1 MHLRLFSVGLSLAIG
16 LATAQAELPKVGLK
30 PVWQG
35 LELNRPLW
43 LEAAPDG
50 SGRLFCIEQG
60 GGIVILPKAK
70 SGKERIE
77 FFNINDRKPWVENEE
92 GLLGLAFHP
101 NFKSNQ
107 KFYVYYSQQDPKRS
121 VVSEFTVSKSDKNKA
136 DMKTERILLE
146 FPQPYWNH
154 NGGVMLFGKD
164 GKLYIS
170 SGDGGKANDPH
181 DNAQNLNNLL
191 GKILRIDVDSRSGNL
206 QYGIP
211 VDNPF
216 ADRKDNTR
224 KEIWAYGL
232 RNVWRM
238 SIDRKTGELW
248 AADVGQNKWEEVNL
262 ITKGG
267 NYGWNIRESFH
278 KFKEDGPAKGD
289 WIDPVIE
296 YAHHAGLEKDSK
308 FPGHGYGVSIT
319 GGYVYRGKAI
329 PALQGAYIYGDFATG
344 LIFAVRQKNGKAT
357 EHGTIHQQKGTVY
370 QIASFG
376 EDAEGEVYL
385 LPLVATPSNGRDP
398 VGGILQIVTE

>member
-1 MHLRLFSVGLSLAIG
+1 MLCTNGSAGNPYGQCNKSLTPRQDLISEHPEWFFPHPSNC
-16 LATAQAELPKVGLK
+16 TADP
-30 PVWQG
+30 
-35 LELNRPLW
+35 
-43 LEAAPDG
+43 
-50 SGRLFCIEQG
+50 GRLFCIEQG

-136 DMKTERILLE
+136 DMKSERILLE

-211 VDNPF
+211 ADNPWTAA
-216 ADRKDNTR
+216 ADPQDQ
-224 KEIWAYGL
+224 IL
-232 RNVWRM
+232 
-238 SIDRKTGELW
+238 DELW
-248 AADVGQNKWEEVNL
+248 AIGPRNPWGVSFDPRNGDLYIGDVGGEPTADSHEEVTYVAADATTGLTPAGMNFEWS
-262 ITKGG
+262 IMEGFKVNYPDEVDSFGPGVRVGPIYDYERGNNTFPDGASVTGG
-267 NYGWNIRESFH
+267 VVYWGCALPDLRGTYF
-278 KFKEDGPAKGD
+278 FGD
-289 WIDPVIE
+289 WT
-296 YAHHAGLEKDSK
+296 AHW
-308 FPGHGYGVSIT
+308 
-319 GGYVYRGKAI
+319 
-329 PALQGAYIYGDFATG
+329 
-344 LIFAVRQKNGKAT
+344 
-357 EHGTIHQQKGTVY
+357 
-370 QIASFG
+370 IASMRV
-376 EDAEGEVYL
+376 DADGAL
-385 LPLVATPSNGRDP
+385 TAPPS
-398 VGGILQIVTE
+398 